1 MRCAVGY
8 CNGGIWG
15 WHKRQYC
22 SPILA
27 IDGRF
32 LQKSLKPIPSPC
44 FLSSNEN
51 WSFLTFLVYSAN
63 GAPGDTVTPQ
73 WPRVIELVELY
84 KSLLFANAPN
94 LKGKKLCPKF
104 AKKKFF
110 AKLWKKSYRTHSTVT
125 PNFFRC
131 AKRISSRASKQKK
144 V

>member
-15 WHKRQYC
+15 WHKGQYC
-22 SPILA
+22 SPTLA

-73 WPRVIELVELY
+73 WSRVIELVELY
-84 KSLLFANAPN
+84 KSLLFTNTPY
-94 LKGKKLCPKF
+94 LKGKKLRPKN
-104 AKKKFF
+104 AKKIFF
-110 AKLWKKSYRTHSTVT
+110 RKLWKKSYRTHSTVT
-125 PNFFRC
+125 PNFSWT
-131 AKRISSRASKQKK
+131 AKNISSRASKQKK

>member
-22 SPILA
+22 SPTLA

-32 LQKSLKPIPSPC
+32 LQKSLKTIPSPC

-84 KSLLFANAPN
+84 KSLLIANAPCP
-94 LKGKKLCPKF
+94 KGKKLCSKC
-104 AKKKFF
+104 AKKIFF
-110 AKLWKKSYRTHSTVT
+110 RKLWKKSYRTHSTVT

>member
-22 SPILA
+22 SPTLA

-63 GAPGDTVTPQ
+63 GAPGNTVTPQ
-73 WPRVIELVELY
+73 WPRVIELAELY
-84 KSLLFANAPN
+84 KSLLFANAPSP
-94 LKGKKLCPKF
+94 KGKKLCPKN
-104 AKKKFF
+104 AKKFF
-110 AKLWKKSYRTHSTVT
+110 FPKLWKKSYRTHSTVT
-125 PNFFRC
+125 LFFSWT
-131 AKRISSRASKQKK
+131 AKNISSRA
-144 V
+144 